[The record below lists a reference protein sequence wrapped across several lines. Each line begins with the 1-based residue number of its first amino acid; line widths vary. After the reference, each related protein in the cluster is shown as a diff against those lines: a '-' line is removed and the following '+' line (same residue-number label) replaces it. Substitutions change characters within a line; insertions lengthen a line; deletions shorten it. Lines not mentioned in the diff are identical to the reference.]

1 MRYRLVQPWLFA
13 LLLICMQQFAL
24 LHPYTHIADWQK
36 TATHQPSNNQ
46 KDNLPHS
53 QSCAQCLAIAGI
65 DSAVASKALA
75 IHNVSDVF
83 VFCTTLPSS
92 FVVAYFQA
100 YLSRAPP
107 SLT

>member
-1 MRYRLVQPWLFA
+1 MRFRSIRPWFFA

-24 LHPYTHIADWQK
+24 LHPYTHVPDWQK
-36 TATHQPSNNQ
+36 NATNQPSNQ

-53 QSCAQCLAIAGI
+53 QSCAQCIAIAGI

-75 IHNVSDVF
+75 IHNVSNVF
-83 VFCTTLPSS
+83 AFYTALPKSI
-92 FVVAYFQA
+92 VVAYFQA